1 VSIIP
6 DRFLK
11 PVRYVI
17 PFSGEFMIDKEKN
30 TEKARFLRG
39 STLTIFKSDRHED
52 WMALVLSL
60 LIALGVYLL
69 VP

>member
-1 VSIIP
+1 
-6 DRFLK
+6 
-11 PVRYVI
+11 
-17 PFSGEFMIDKEKN
+17 MIDKEKN